1 LFAAANVAII
11 VALTQWETIPFHF
24 VWVSLTIVYGFRI
37 WSVRSTAVVLAVVMG
52 VTALA
57 LLWTVT
63 RGHERLD
70 ELTEVPLM
78 AGMFVAM
85 VWHARRR
92 QAALQ
97 EVSRLAENEHRML
110 ERERD
115 FLRDA
120 SHELRT
126 PVTVARGHA
135 DLIREA
141 ASDDQIARD
150 AEIVLDELARLSR
163 ISERLLLLAAA
174 EHETFL
180 RLDPVSLAV
189 LVANCEE
196 RWSATAPRAWR
207 FEATAGG
214 RVLADSERLDSALDA
229 LIENAVQFTR
239 DGDCV
244 SVVARAERSAAVIEV
259 KDDGEGIPLA
269 QQVRI
274 FDRFARADGGRAR
287 RSGGTGL
294 GLAIVQAIV
303 HAHGGAVSV
312 TSAPGAGSTFRIV
325 LPRYAEERRMQS
337 LVVG

>member
-1 LFAAANVAII
+1 
-11 VALTQWETIPFHF
+11 
-24 VWVSLTIVYGFRI
+24 
-37 WSVRSTAVVLAVVMG
+37 
-52 VTALA
+52 
-57 LLWTVT
+57 LWTVT

-163 ISERLLLLAAA
+163 ISERLLLLA
-174 EHETFL
+174 
-180 RLDPVSLAV
+180 
-189 LVANCEE
+189 
-196 RWSATAPRAWR
+196 
-207 FEATAGG
+207 
-214 RVLADSERLDSALDA
+214 
-229 LIENAVQFTR
+229 
-239 DGDCV
+239 
-244 SVVARAERSAAVIEV
+244 
-259 KDDGEGIPLA
+259 
-269 QQVRI
+269 
-274 FDRFARADGGRAR
+274 RADGGRAR